1 MHGRSFSYMGPTRY
15 FWGWSNKQAI
25 MNVVLYLKLE
35 HEQVHISNNEKIF
48 PKKNDSFK
56 TSESLLSFTQ

>member
-1 MHGRSFSYMGPTRY
+1 MGPTRY